1 MPDGPHSWGQSPFG
15 RPWRLDD
22 LDLDTLGVLPFDKEP
37 NEGLIPIPMGDGRTA
52 IQGIWRGQGE
62 ASIGGAYRWPF
73 VIQARSETETYKLR
87 ALAKTPRASGFIDWE
102 YEIEVFVAGD
112 SLTTFTLPR
121 PTASSQWG
129 SFPTS
134 EYPTKA
140 FLNGAEQTVVVT
152 APSAGEVQIAGS
164 AVTTPTLTA
173 GDILEIRYIPWYRVV
188 VGPIRRS
195 LARYNDYPQTG
206 EILEVGP

>member
-1 MPDGPHSWGQSPFG
+1 MSDGYHNWEQSPFG
-15 RPWRLDD
+15 RSWRLDD
-22 LDLDTLGVLPFDKEP
+22 IDLDTLGVLPFDKEP

-62 ASIGGAYRWPF
+62 ASIGGAHRWPF
-73 VIQARSETETYKLR
+73 VIQARYEAESYKLR
-87 ALAKTPRASGFIDWE
+87 ALAKTPRVAGFIDWE
-102 YEIEVFVAGD
+102 YEVEVFVAGD
-112 SLTTFTLPR
+112 TLTSFILPR

-134 EYPTKA
+134 EYPTRA
-140 FLNGAEQTVVVT
+140 FLNGTEQTVVAT
-152 APSAGEVQIAGS
+152 APGAGEVQIAGT

-173 GDILEIRYIPWYRVV
+173 GDILEIRYVPWHRVV
-188 VGPIRRS
+188 VGPISRS
-195 LARYNDYPQTG
+195 VQRYNDLLLSG